1 MARFRAWASSRR
13 ACLRLGVRRIGI
25 GWLLGLWSGMVLVG
39 TRGRELVGMAG
50 VRAWDWSRH
59 ALERLSLI

>member
-1 MARFRAWASSRR
+1 MSQVRGPKARN
-13 ACLRLGVRRIGI
+13 RLATRV
-25 GWLLGLWSGMVLVG
+25 LWSGMVLVG

-50 VRAWDWSRH
+50 VRAWDWSRY